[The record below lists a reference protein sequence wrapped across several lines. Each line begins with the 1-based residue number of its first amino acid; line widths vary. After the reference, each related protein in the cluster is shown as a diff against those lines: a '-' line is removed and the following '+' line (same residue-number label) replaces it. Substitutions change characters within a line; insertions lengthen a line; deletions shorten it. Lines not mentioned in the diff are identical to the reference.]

1 MTIKEM
7 KDRIAELKTTLF
19 LARHSRRPQDQI
31 SKDAFDTM
39 KKEYSQLVHA
49 LDYIENNHQWS
60 IK

>member
-1 MTIKEM
+1 MTIKDM
-7 KDRIAELKTTLF
+7 KSRIQELKTTLF

-31 SKDAFDTM
+31 SQDAFDTM
-39 KKEYSQLVHA
+39 KKEYSQLIHA